1 LTDEDKE
8 SALNDVV
15 EFRQVGSKHYKV
27 EKERLHILFAMHL
40 PLLVYS

>member
-27 EKERLHILFAMHL
+27 EKRAPSYSFRHAFAIIGL
-40 PLLVYS
+40 